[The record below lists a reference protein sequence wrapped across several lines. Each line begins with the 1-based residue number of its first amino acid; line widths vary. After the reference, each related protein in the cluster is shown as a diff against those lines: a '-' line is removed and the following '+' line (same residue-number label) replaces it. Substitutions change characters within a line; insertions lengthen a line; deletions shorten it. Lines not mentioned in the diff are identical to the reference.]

1 MNAVEV
7 CCGAGGMSLGL
18 RKAGFKIGLAIDFW
32 SEAVKIYRQNIKTP
46 SLLARPGRHAVQ
58 GDLANLLA
66 VVPEALTKS
75 CDIIVGSPPCQD
87 FSAAGSRIEGSRAD
101 VTLAFAIFV
110 AALRPRW
117 LLMENVPEAKKSKA
131 YQRARKILKRAG
143 YGLTEQIVDASFYGV
158 AQARRRFIVIGR
170 LDEADGFLDSA
181 LVESRSDKPM
191 SVRALLGDDVGVHP
205 GDSKSPPETRVY
217 YMRPFSLQPG
227 VRSIDL
233 PCPTIITTSHEPASS
248 RYIKHA
254 KDLARGQ
261 DVPPLSV
268 DELSLIQGFPKTW
281 DWSGL
286 TKKNKAQMIA
296 NAVPVKLAEALG
308 RIIKARD
315 EGHSIPAIET
325 DFVTWL
331 TKARKAK
338 GQVLRNRKTYL
349 NRGRKL
355 LNGRMLADIDLEL
368 ALLEKNKEFAGLSA
382 SVKSDI
388 RLSLRLHAEWRDLPR
403 QKRMRDLAKEMTE
416 AYENDDPQEEHAP
429 IAKLRIGSR
438 KAA

>member
-1 MNAVEV
+1 MNAIEV

-18 RKAGFKIGLAIDFW
+18 KKAGFKVGLAVDFW
-32 SEAVKIYRQNIKTP
+32 PEALKIYKQNIKSP
-46 SLLARPGRHAVQ
+46 SLLARPGKHAVE

-75 CDIIVGSPPCQD
+75 YDLICGSPPCQD
-87 FSAAGSRIEGSRAD
+87 FSSAGKRKEGSRAD
-101 VTLAFAIFV
+101 ITLAYAIFV

-117 LLMENVPEAKKSKA
+117 MLMENVPEARKSKA
-131 YQRARKILKRAG
+131 YQRARKILKQAG
-143 YGLTEQIVDASFYGV
+143 YGLTEQVVDASFYGV

-181 LVESRSDKPM
+181 LVVARSDKPT
-191 SVRALLGDDVGVHP
+191 SVRDLLGDDIGVHP
-205 GDSKSPPETRVY
+205 GNSKSPPETRVY
-217 YMRPFSLQPG
+217 YMRPFSGQPG

-248 RYIKHA
+248 RYIRHA

-268 DELSLIQGFPKTW
+268 DELALIQGFPKTW

-308 RIIKARD
+308 RIIKERD
-315 EGHSIPAIET
+315 GGKSIPAIET

-331 TKARKAK
+331 TKTKKVK

-355 LNGRMLADIDLEL
+355 LGGRMLADIDLEL
-368 ALLEKNKEFAGLSA
+368 ALLEKSNEFGGLTA

-403 QKRMRDLAKEMTE
+403 QQQMRELAKEMAE
-416 AYENDDPQEEHAP
+416 AYENDDPEEDRAP
-429 IAKLRIGSR
+429 TKLRIGSK